1 MVSVDEFIERP
12 AWELHNAVVNRRLEA
27 RLCLLCNRVDN
38 LVQRVTNR
46 NFRGHLCNRIAR
58 RLGRECRGAA
68 DTGIDLDDIV
78 FVALRIERILGIAAP
93 FNAELS
99 NDAKARAAE
108 HLILVIRQCLCG
120 SDDNTVT
127 CMNADGIKILHTANG
142 DAVVIA
148 VTDDLELD
156 FLPSGNA
163 ALDEY
168 LPNHRVV
175 KPLDDRRNEL
185 FLIFCNAAA
194 CAAHCI
200 RRTYDDGISDGVC
213 KFDS

>member
-1 MVSVDEFIERP
+1 M
-12 AWELHNAVVNRRLEA
+12 
-27 RLCLLCNRVDN
+27 
-38 LVQRVTNR
+38 
-46 NFRGHLCNRIAR
+46 
-58 RLGRECRGAA
+58 
-68 DTGIDLDDIV
+68 
-78 FVALRIERILGIAAP
+78 
-93 FNAELS
+93 
-99 NDAKARAAE
+99 
-108 HLILVIRQCLCG
+108 IRQCLCR
-120 SDDNTVT
+120 SNDNTVT
-127 CMNADGIKILHTANG
+127 CMNTDGIKILHAANG

-185 FLIFCNAAA
+185 FLILGNTTA

-200 RRTYDDGISDGVC
+200 RRAYDDRISDGVC
-213 KFDS
+213 KFDSRMNILDNRALGNRFAEFLHCFLEPLAILRLLNCLQRGAEQFHAMLCENALLGKLHGEV